1 MYIKNVTHNISFTKI
16 FLWDKK
22 HEWHQ
27 CDIHGHAHCC
37 WELGQ
42 MFPDVLLDCTVVK
55 PTSSVIPEIQVLKSV
70 NPTGTHWLHLDN
82 WKKGTCLLFSFF
94 FLFQNSNLRF
104 NSFKTHFDHEVLRI
118 LFLHPLEKRGGSV
131 IPFLFI
137 IKKPINPIAGLSVH
151 FFSRDPNFSWFHV
164 LFLWVASCP
173 KCPTLLGKLFYLTK
187 FISFFSLTAPTLTF
201 LSLFCDSYFN
211 TLMH

>member
-1 MYIKNVTHNISFTKI
+1 MWYPWTCPLLLGIGSNVSRCPVGLHCGQANQFSHPWNSSAEVSQSHRNSLTSFRQ
-16 FLWDKK
+16 LKK
-22 HEWHQ
+22 RN
-27 CDIHGHAHCC
+27 
-37 WELGQ
+37 L
-42 MFPDVLLDCTVVK
+42 
-55 PTSSVIPEIQVLKSV
+55 SS
-70 NPTGTHWLHLDN
+70 
-82 WKKGTCLLFSFF
+82 LFFF